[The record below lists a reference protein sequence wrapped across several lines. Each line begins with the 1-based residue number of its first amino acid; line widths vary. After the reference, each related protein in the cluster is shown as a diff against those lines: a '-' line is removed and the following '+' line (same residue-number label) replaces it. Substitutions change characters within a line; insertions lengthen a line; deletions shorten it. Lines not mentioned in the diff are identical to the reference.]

1 MRRDRVSAD
10 PLGLLDVREVARL
23 LGRHPRTVLR
33 MYHDGR
39 LSYVMVGRQYMTT
52 RWRLVRDLGIEEDGG
67 HEGDAEAHGDAEE
80 AGAEAAGGDALAPR
94 G

>member
-1 MRRDRVSAD
+1 MRAE

-23 LGRHPRTVLR
+23 IGRHPRTVLR

-52 RWRLVRDLGIEEDGG
+52 RWRLVRDLGIQEDEG
-67 HEGDAEAHGDAEE
+67 HGEDDAEAHGDPEAE
-80 AGAEAAGGDALAPR
+80 GAEAPGGDPLDP
-94 G
+94 

>member
-1 MRRDRVSAD
+1 MSAD

-23 LGRHPRTVLR
+23 LNRHPRTVLR

-52 RWRLVRDLGIEEDGG
+52 RWRLVRDLGIWEDDG
-67 HEGDAEAHGDAEE
+67 HGECEARRDAEAE
-80 AGAEAAGGDALAPR
+80 GAQAAGGDQVGAR
-94 G
+94 GA